1 MEKTSNKNSGGFV
14 KSIFIL
20 SVGGLVAK
28 LLGAFYRIP
37 LTNVVGSYGMGIY
50 QLVFPLFS
58 LLLTISTAGIP
69 VAVSKL
75 VAEKT
80 AVGDRYAAKRIFS
93 LSLAA
98 LSILGLVCSLLLFVL
113 SDSIAAMQGN
123 ADASFAYKLISPA
136 VFLVCV
142 ISAYRGY
149 FQGLLHMT
157 PTALSQIIEQVVKMS
172 VGLYC
177 AVKFMPDVLK
187 AVNGAVLAVT
197 LSELAAAIFLAVLY
211 FKRKD
216 KQFDT
221 VEVKSDFKVKPTL
234 KRLLLL
240 CLPITLSG
248 LIIPLTQLVDSV
260 LVLNIIKQT
269 NATEL
274 YGLWAGPV
282 HSLLNMPVV
291 LTLGIATAIVPAVS
305 EHYAKN
311 DFDGAAKKAAFSV
324 KLTTAVGLPC
334 VAGLIVLAYPVT
346 KLLYGGLSHEEIS
359 LASQMVVAAGASI
372 LFLSLVQTSTAL
384 LQAGGRL
391 YAPVLFLFGATVV
404 KTVCCV
410 LLLKNPS
417 VGIFG
422 APLSSVICYF
432 VACSGDLLYIV
443 HVQKIPLSLSET
455 LFKPLA
461 CTLVMTVFLMAVR
474 NIAQHFLPNAA
485 AVFVLIAFGGLIY
498 FVMTVLLKVFDKSE
512 AERLPVVGRYL
523 KKMYGENEK

>member
-98 LSILGLVCSLLLFVL
+98 LSVLGLVCSLLLFVL

-177 AVKFMPDVLK
+177 AVKFMPDILK

-216 KQFDT
+216 KRLD
-221 VEVKSDFKVKPTL
+221 VGNSYRYRSRRVRALRE
-234 KRLLLL
+234 KR
-240 CLPITLSG
+240 
-248 LIIPLTQLVDSV
+248 
-260 LVLNIIKQT
+260 
-269 NATEL
+269 
-274 YGLWAGPV
+274 
-282 HSLLNMPVV
+282 
-291 LTLGIATAIVPAVS
+291 
-305 EHYAKN
+305 
-311 DFDGAAKKAAFSV
+311 F
-324 KLTTAVGLPC
+324 
-334 VAGLIVLAYPVT
+334 
-346 KLLYGGLSHEEIS
+346 
-359 LASQMVVAAGASI
+359 
-372 LFLSLVQTSTAL
+372 
-384 LQAGGRL
+384 
-391 YAPVLFLFGATVV
+391 
-404 KTVCCV
+404 
-410 LLLKNPS
+410 
-417 VGIFG
+417 
-422 APLSSVICYF
+422 
-432 VACSGDLLYIV
+432 
-443 HVQKIPLSLSET
+443 
-455 LFKPLA
+455 
-461 CTLVMTVFLMAVR
+461 
-474 NIAQHFLPNAA
+474 
-485 AVFVLIAFGGLIY
+485 
-498 FVMTVLLKVFDKSE
+498 
-512 AERLPVVGRYL
+512 
-523 KKMYGENEK
+523 